1 MQLCDK
7 SKTGIVFGNYHY
19 TTVTK
24 SIEISKTDFNQLI
37 FKYFNKNIKYYESL

>member
-19 TTVTK
+19 TTLNI
-24 SIEISKTDFNQLI
+24 SIEISKKDLI
-37 FKYFNKNIKYYESL
+37 N